1 LSAVFAVLVLTST
14 SPAKEMVDLT
24 KAVVVSPPGTKGPEA
39 KAVQMLIEEVAK
51 RSHVQWERAEKITP
65 DDVPIIVVGTTKN
78 VIRVMHE
85 IDVDL
90 RINREESYTINIGT
104 WNNRIRV
111 LVNGETPRGCLFGV
125 GRLLREL
132 RIERTKVTL
141 PADFKERSAPQTPL
155 RGHQLGYRPKTN
167 SYDGWTVAM
176 WEQYYRDLIVFGC
189 NTIELIPP
197 RSDDAADSP
206 HFPLPPLRMMTEM
219 SRLANEYGLDVWVWY
234 PAMDANYADPKTV
247 EFALKEW
254 GEVFKAC
261 PRIDAVMVPGGD
273 PGHTPPKVLFP
284 FLEKQAA
291 NLKKYHPKAG
301 MWVSAQSF
309 DKEKLADFVE
319 LVKAEPKWLAG
330 VAAGPQVRVPLEEL
344 RRLILKKYPIRDYP
358 DITHSRHC
366 QYPVPGWDLA
376 FALTEGREICNP
388 RPTQMAAIYKYASP
402 HTNGFIT
409 YSEGCH
415 DDVNKMIWS
424 ALGWNRKADVKEV
437 LRQYS
442 RYFIGPAYEEKF
454 AEGLFALERN
464 WVGPIVK
471 NDGIEKTLDLFMTM
485 DKAAPPP
492 VKLNWRF
499 QQALY
504 RAYYDGFVRKRLFH
518 ELMLEMAAREHLG
531 KAPTIGVN
539 QAIRDAEAELVKA
552 KTVPLGQEL
561 RARVFELAEALFQS
575 IHAQLSVKK
584 YGAIAIERGA
594 NLDSINVPLN
604 NAGNLQKL
612 FEEVDEIKE
621 GKDQIGR
628 LSAYNHRTMP
638 GSGNYYD
645 CLGDPFLRPH
655 LVQPTTW
662 EEDPAYFQ
670 NPLTGFGF
678 RNGTLDSSRSR
689 AWLRHAESLY
699 DAPLTLKYTGLDPKA
714 TYRVKAVY
722 NKERLNSKIRL
733 TANDGLEIHPYLG
746 KAGEELEF
754 PVPAA
759 ATASGTLELHW
770 NQPPGAGGS
779 GRGCQVCEVW
789 LIKQQTDA
797 KAVTPLKNAHAH
809 NDYEHKR
816 PLFDALDNGFN
827 SVEADVYLIDGKLLV
842 AHNRKDV
849 KPNRTLESLYLD
861 PLRARVKANGGRVYK
876 NGPSIFLL
884 VDVKTGAEATYAALD
899 KVLAKYADI
908 VSVTRGGKFEPKA
921 VTVVVSG
928 NRAKETIAK
937 QTVRYAGIDGR
948 PEDLESDVPAHQI
961 PWISASWVTQFKW
974 LGTGPMPGDQRAKLK
989 AFTEKAHAKG
999 RLVRFWATPEKEVFW
1014 KELLDDGVDLINT
1027 DKLPELRAFLL
1038 KK

>member
-1 LSAVFAVLVLTST
+1 VKRLAAILVLLLFTT
-14 SPAKEMVDLT
+14 FAPAAEMLDLT
-24 KAVVVSPPGTKGPEA
+24 KAVVVSPPGQGS

-51 RSHVQWERAEKITP
+51 RSHVQWERAEEEPDTAVPKIYVFIKP
-65 DDVPIIVVGTTKN
+65 DIKSGPENQQGGVPIKAEGY
-78 VIRVMHE
+78 
-85 IDVDL
+85 
-90 RINREESYTINIGT
+90 RIFVQQG
-104 WNNRIRV
+104 
-111 LVNGETPRGCLFGV
+111 PRPYVFVAGSDRRGAIFGV

-132 RIERTKVTL
+132 RIERTKVTI
-141 PADFKERSAPQTPL
+141 PTDFKETSSPQTPL

-189 NTIELIPP
+189 NAVELIPP
-197 RSDDAADSP
+197 RSDDDRDSP

-219 SRLANEYGLDVWVWY
+219 SRLADEYGLDVWVWY

-291 NLKKYHPKAG
+291 NLRKYHPKAD

-319 LVKAEPKWLAG
+319 LVKAEPAWLAG

-344 RRLILKKYPIRDYP
+344 RRLIPKKYPIRDYP

-366 QYPVPGWDLA
+366 QYPVPDWDLA
-376 FALTEGREICNP
+376 FALTEGREVCNP

-424 ALGWNRKADVKEV
+424 SLGWNSDAKLEEI
-437 LRQYS
+437 LRQYA
-442 RYFIGPAYEEKF
+442 RYFIGPIFESEF
-454 AEGLFALERN
+454 ADNLLLLERN
-464 WVGPIVK
+464 WVGPITE
-471 NDGIEKTLDLFMTM
+471 NTGIAKTLQRFEYMETYGT
-485 DKAAPPP
+485 P
-492 VKLNWRF
+492 VMKLNWRY
-499 QQALY
+499 QQCLY
-504 RAYYDGFVRKRLFH
+504 RAYYD
-518 ELMLEMAAREHLG
+518 AY
-531 KAPTIGVN
+531 
-539 QAIRDAEAELVKA
+539 VKA
-552 KTVPLGQEL
+552 RQIYEWGLEGEARMELGFAKEGSSIQAMAKAEQVLNRAATHPTAPQL
-561 RARVFELAEALFQS
+561 RARVGELAAALFQS
-575 IHAQLSVKK
+575 VRAQLSVKK

-594 NLDSINVPLN
+594 NLDAIDVPLN
-604 NAGNLQKL
+604 DSEWFRKQFRSIREL
-612 FEEVDEIKE
+612 EKE
-621 GKDQIGR
+621 SDRVKRIEHD
-628 LSAYNHRTMP
+628 
-638 GSGNYYD
+638 
-645 CLGDPFLRPH
+645 FLRPTPVVPGIVLDRPGDPERRLR
-655 LVQPTTW
+655 LVMPSTW
-662 EEDPAYFQ
+662 EKDPAYFQ

-678 RNGTLDSSRSR
+678 RNGTLDSSRPR
-689 AWLRHAESLY
+689 AWLRHAETLY

-722 NKERLNSKIRL
+722 NKERINSTIRL
-733 TANDGLEIHPYLG
+733 TANDGVEIHPYLG

-754 PVPAA
+754 PIPAA

-770 NQPPGAGGS
+770 NQPPGSGGS

-789 LIKQQTDA
+789 LIKVQKTEP
-797 KAVTPLKNAHAH
+797 AVAPLKNAHAH

-816 PLFDALDNGFN
+816 PLFDALDNGFI

-842 AHNRKDV
+842 AHDRKDV
-849 KPNRTLESLYLD
+849 KPDRTLESLYLD
-861 PLRARVKANGGRVYK
+861 PLRERVKANGGWVYK
-876 NGPSIFLL
+876 NRSTIHLL
-884 VDVKTGAEATYAALD
+884 VDVKTAAEETYAALD

-908 VSVTRGGKFEPKA
+908 LTVVKDGKYEQKAVSV
-921 VTVVVSG
+921 VLSG
-928 NRAKETIAK
+928 NRAKETVTK
-937 QTVRYAGIDGR
+937 QAVRYVGIDGR
-948 PEDLESDVPAHQI
+948 PEDLDSDVPSHLI
-961 PWISASWVTQFKW
+961 PWISASWISQFKW
-974 LGTGPMPGDQRAKLK
+974 FGDGPMPADQKAKLK
-989 AFTEKAHAKG
+989 SFVEKAHAKG
-999 RLVRFWATPEKEVFW
+999 RMVRFWATPEKEAFW
-1014 KELLDDGVDLINT
+1014 KELLDNRVDLINT